1 MLEKV
6 SKDFKGLHSN
16 AFGFTGHQL
25 IDYPEQTYTEVTQSQ
40 LCSGYPTT
48 TLQVVMFK
56 PALNK
61 CSNEKSCPH
70 WLPPECS
77 YFREQCNCR
86 WSQTVSVIMPVTLLN
101 QYVNNWF
108 SMHASVQ
115 WAPAL
120 FMRQTIEA
128 QVPRVFFFPPVKSL
142 IHVVPEKQRDFLCRC
157 GAYRIPFLWSKAGIM
172 EVGCSDM
179 RATTK
184 CSTSCRFSSCREVK
198 GEVRKKYLFLNRI

>member
-1 MLEKV
+1 M
-6 SKDFKGLHSN
+6 
-16 AFGFTGHQL
+16 A
-25 IDYPEQTYTEVTQSQ
+25 
-40 LCSGYPTT
+40 
-48 TLQVVMFK
+48 MFK

-70 WLPPECS
+70 WLPLECS
-77 YFREQCNCR
+77 YFCKHCDCH
-86 WSQTVSVIMPVTLLN
+86 WSQTVSVIIPVTLWN

-120 FMRQTIEA
+120 FMRQTEET
-128 QVPRVFFFPPVKSL
+128 QVQCAFFPLWWNHSF
-142 IHVVPEKQRDFLCRC
+142 IVPEKQRDFLCRC

-184 CSTSCRFSSCREVK
+184 CSTSCRFSSCREVNGDGK
-198 GEVRKKYLFLNRI
+198 KEKQVRKKYLFLNRI